1 MNVFLPLRKLQ
12 TLLICSIFMNIS
24 LLALAADPSLLIK
37 DLGEGHCLV
46 RVNTTQKYL
55 LLPVED
61 TSPDVRISMIAD
73 NKEVKSFDVRLAIN
87 KVDYFVPVDLS
98 DYSGKLVSFKFKMNS
113 NDPVRVNLSPDNT
126 ACCREMKLSDTF
138 DTTNREKFRPVYHFS
153 PLYGWMNDP
162 NGFSCYKGEYHLF
175 YQYNPYNTHWDS
187 MHWGH
192 VVSKDLLHWE
202 YLPAALAPDE
212 DYDKMGCFSGSAIEL
227 DDGRQLL
234 MYTAVD
240 HETLEDGSK
249 RDIQTQAVAVG
260 DGRDYVKYE
269 KNPVLTEKDLPEGAS
284 KVDFRDPKIWKGKD
298 GNFYCVI
305 GSRPA
310 DGSGQILLYR
320 SANGFDW
327 EFVSILAENK
337 KRFGK
342 MWECPDFFELD
353 GKHVLLTSPQ
363 DMLPEGLEY
372 HTGNGTLCII
382 GEMDKDTYTLKEQF
396 NQSVDYGIDF
406 YAMQTVEAPD
416 GRRIMIGWMQNWDT
430 LAHRCND
437 SKWFAQMSLPRE
449 LSVKNGRLYQTP
461 IKELDAL
468 RKNRVEYNDVVI
480 DNDTITLDRVEGRTI
495 DMELVIR
502 PEDKE
507 NVYKK
512 FALRFAQNEKFHT
525 ELSFRPYES
534 VLKIDRKFSGTE
546 RALVHQRRCQVNGDA
561 NELKLRVILDRFS
574 AEVFI
579 NDGEQVMSAVM
590 FTEQEANGISFFAD
604 GAAKIDVVKYDLV

>member
-1 MNVFLPLRKLQ
+1 MSEMLEKARKYEDEQ
-12 TLLICSIFMNIS
+12 GKQ
-24 LLALAADPSLLIK
+24 IK
-37 DLGEGHCLV
+37 A
-46 RVNTTQKYL
+46 
-55 LLPVED
+55 ED
-61 TSPDVRISMIAD
+61 RPAFHVSPYV
-73 NKEVKSFDVRLAIN
+73 
-87 KVDYFVPVDLS
+87 
-98 DYSGKLVSFKFKMNS
+98 
-113 NDPVRVNLSPDNT
+113 
-126 ACCREMKLSDTF
+126 
-138 DTTNREKFRPVYHFS
+138 
-153 PLYGWMNDP
+153 GWMNDP
-162 NGFSCYKGEYHLF
+162 NGFSYYQGEYHLF
-175 YQYNPYNTHWDS
+175 YQYNPYDTHWDS

-212 DYDKMGCFSGSAIEL
+212 DYDKIGCFSGSAIEL
-227 DDGRQLL
+227 DGGRQLL

-353 GKHVLLTSPQ
+353 GKHILLTSPQ

-372 HTGNGTLCII
+372 HNGNGTLCII
-382 GEMDKDTYTLKEQF
+382 GEMDKDTFTLKEQF
-396 NQSVDYGIDF
+396 TQSVDYGIDF
-406 YAMQTVEAPD
+406 YAMQTMEAPD

-461 IKELDAL
+461 IKELDTM

-546 RALVHQRRCQVNGDA
+546 RALVHQRRCLVNGDA

-579 NDGEQVMSAVM
+579 NDGEQVISTVM
-590 FTEQEANGISFFAD
+590 FTEQEAKGISFFAD